1 MVEKVIIMGAAGRD
15 FHNFNVYFRDNQRYN
30 VIAFT
35 AAQIPNIERRVYPA
49 ELAGGL
55 YPNGIPIYPEDEL
68 PELIREN
75 EIDLVAFSY
84 SDIQYL
90 DVMHRASIATAEGAD
105 FILMGATYTMIKS
118 AKPVVAICA
127 VRTGCGKSQTTRRV
141 CEILAG
147 MGKKVVVVRHP
158 MPYGDL
164 KKEVVQRFSD
174 LEDLVKYQCTMEE
187 HEEFEPLI
195 NQGIVVYAGV
205 DYGRIL
211 KQAEAESD
219 IIIWDGGNNDT
230 PFYHPDLH
238 IVLFDPYRAGHE
250 LLYYP
255 SETNMRM
262 AHAAII
268 NKVDTGPK
276 EGIDQ
281 IRKNL
286 ERYAPK
292 ADVVLAE
299 SPILVDEPDRIKG
312 KRVLVIEDGPTLTH
326 GNMAF
331 GAGVLAARKF
341 GASDLVDPRT
351 RAFGTIKQVYKNYPH
366 IGPLL
371 PNMGYGE
378 KQIRDLEKTMNAVDC
393 DLVLFATPVNL
404 KNLLKVEKPM
414 VRVRYEYKD
423 AGSPT
428 LKEVI
433 VRRLF
438 RKENGKNS

>member
-15 FHNFNVYFRDNQRYN
+15 FHNFNVYFRDNQRYH

-35 AAQIPNIERRVYPA
+35 AAQIPNIEGRLYPA
-49 ELAGGL
+49 ELAGSL
-55 YPNGIPIYPEDEL
+55 YPQGIPIYPEDEL
-68 PELIREN
+68 PRLIREDRV
-75 EIDLVAFSY
+75 DLVVFSY
-84 SDIQYL
+84 SDIPQL
-90 DVMHRASIATAEGAD
+90 EVMHRASIATAEGAD
-105 FILMGATYTMIKS
+105 FILLGATYTMLRS
-118 AKPVVAICA
+118 VKPVIAICA
-127 VRTGCGKSQTTRRV
+127 VRTGCGKSQTTRKV
-141 CEILAG
+141 CEILTG
-147 MGKKVVVVRHP
+147 MRKKFVVVRHP

-164 KKEVVQRFSD
+164 KKQAIQRFSD
-174 LEDLVKYQCTMEE
+174 LEDLVRNQCTMEE
-187 HEEFEPLI
+187 REEFEPLI

-211 KQAEAESD
+211 HQAESESD

-230 PFYHPDLH
+230 PFYHPELH
-238 IVLFDPYRAGHE
+238 IVLFDPHRAGHE

-262 AHAAII
+262 AHVAVI
-268 NKVDTGPK
+268 NKVDTGPQ

-286 ERYAPK
+286 ERYAPE

-299 SPILVDEPDRIKG
+299 SPIFVDNPESIRG
-312 KRVLVIEDGPTLTH
+312 KRVLVVEDGPTLTH
-326 GNMAF
+326 GNMMF
-331 GAGVLAARKF
+331 GAGVIAARKF
-341 GASDLVDPRT
+341 GASDIVDPRS
-351 RAFGTIKQVYKNYPH
+351 RAFGTIKQVFRNYPH
-366 IGPLL
+366 TGPLL

-378 KQIRDLEKTMNAVDC
+378 KQIRDLEKTINAVDC

-428 LKEVI
+428 LREVI
-433 VRRLF
+433 IQRLF
-438 RKENGKNS
+438 RKEN

>member
-15 FHNFNVYFRDNQRYN
+15 FHNFNVYFRDNPRYH

-35 AAQIPNIERRVYPA
+35 AAQIPNIEGRVYPA
-49 ELAGGL
+49 ELARRL
-55 YPNGIPIYPEDEL
+55 YPNGIPIYSEDEL
-68 PELIREN
+68 PKLIKEN
-75 EIDLVAFSY
+75 KIDLVVFSY
-84 SDIQYL
+84 SDIAHL
-90 DVMHRASIATAEGAD
+90 EVMHRASIATAEGAD
-105 FILMGATYTMIKS
+105 FILLGATYTMLKS
-118 AKPVVAICA
+118 VKPVVAICA
-127 VRTGCGKSQTTRRV
+127 VRTGCGKSQTTRKV
-141 CEILAG
+141 CEILTG

-164 KKEVVQRFSD
+164 KKQAIQRFSD
-174 LEDLVKYQCTMEE
+174 LEDLVRNQCTMEE
-187 HEEFEPLI
+187 REEFEPLI

-205 DYGRIL
+205 DYGWIL
-211 KQAEAESD
+211 HQAESESD

-230 PFYHPDLH
+230 PFYYPKLH

-262 AHAAII
+262 AHVAII

-276 EGIDQ
+276 EGVDE

-286 ERYAPK
+286 ERYAPE

-299 SPILVDEPDRIKG
+299 SPIFVDHPESIKG

-326 GNMAF
+326 GNMTF
-331 GAGVLAARKF
+331 GAGVIAARKF
-341 GASDLVDPRT
+341 GASDLVDPRSN
-351 RAFGTIKQVYKNYPH
+351 AFGTIQQVYKNYPH

-378 KQIRDLEKTMNAVDC
+378 KQIKDLEKTINAIDC

-404 KNLLKVEKPM
+404 KNLLRIEKPM

-423 AGSPT
+423 GGSPT

-433 VRRLF
+433 IRRLF
-438 RKENGKNS
+438 KEDFQ